1 MCSGARN
8 GFNRAVIRAIR
19 ACTPSGHYAGTEH
32 RLWNNPYPLLW
43 NHPYPS
49 LWIVHS
55 MVTHRVP
62 RRADE
67 NHPSSMRPSRA
78 KALLVTRPLEG
89 TQA

>member
-8 GFNRAVIRAIR
+8 SFNRAVIRAIR
-19 ACTPSGHYAGTEH
+19 ACAPSDHYAGTEH

-49 LWIVHS
+49 L

-62 RRADE
+62 RCADE

-78 KALLVTRPLEG
+78 KALSVARPFEG